1 MTTFEKE
8 HFAQH
13 LINTAHYVKSHDEQ
27 SGYTSTRDML
37 CQTFEIAFETFD
49 NGKLDWKDEELY
61 AEIFDSI
68 VEKLEEILA

>member
-8 HFAQH
+8 QFAQH
-13 LINTAHYVKSHDEQ
+13 LINTVHYVKSHDEQ

-37 CQTFEIAFETFD
+37 CQTFEIACETFETPVSID
-49 NGKLDWKDEELY
+49 DEDY
-61 AEIFDSI
+61 GEIFDSI